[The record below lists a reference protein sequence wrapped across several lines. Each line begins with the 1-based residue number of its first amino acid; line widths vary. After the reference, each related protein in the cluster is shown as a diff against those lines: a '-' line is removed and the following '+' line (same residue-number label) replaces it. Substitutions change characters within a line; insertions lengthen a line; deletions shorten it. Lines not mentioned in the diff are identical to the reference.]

1 MAKTITTEIF
11 FEAMRLMSALDIKA
25 DIKELVKQQSEGQ
38 KMDQF
43 SFGYEL
49 IMRVFEK
56 AVQVNSE
63 KKIYAFLSKVL
74 EKPADEIREQ
84 SFITLIDEIIA
95 VADVEE
101 WKILFTKVAN
111 LTIGK

>member
-1 MAKTITTEIF
+1 MAKAITTEIF
-11 FEAMRLMSALDIKA
+11 FEAMRLVTALDIKS
-25 DIKELVKQQSEGQ
+25 DIKDLVKQQSEGQ

-49 IMRVFEK
+49 IMKVFEK

-63 KKIYAFLSKVL
+63 KKIYLFLAKVL

-84 SFITLIDEIIA
+84 SFITLIDEVIA

-101 WKILFTKVAN
+101 WKILFTKVAG
-111 LTIGK
+111 LIIQK